1 MPRRCGDT
9 RSGRPIDPST
19 HRPIDPNAAQATVWP
34 SRPQIGC
41 TAIVPARVC
50 RRGLPSQTVAAP
62 RGLRASRRP
71 AGASRQVG
79 GGRAMD
85 DALGDSA
92 RVWGVQCSDGQVLW
106 VDDEDAANRVL
117 TSLIGAERVVQ
128 RTTSDDPPAVLDH
141 LPELNPDL
149 VLLDLYMPYVDGY
162 TMLRHIRDWAGQEY
176 LPVVVLTADVRPE
189 TLLRAI
195 NDGAT
200 DFLTK
205 PFNATEILIRVRNLL
220 HTRSLHL
227 AVKDLAESC
236 GPGERGRPTSASR

>member
-1 MPRRCGDT
+1 MLQ
-9 RSGRPIDPST
+9 T
-19 HRPIDPNAAQATVWP
+19 HR
-34 SRPQIGC
+34 G
-41 TAIVPARVC
+41 ARV
-50 RRGLPSQTVAAP
+50 LI
-62 RGLRASRRP
+62 
-71 AGASRQVG
+71 
-79 GGRAMD
+79 
-85 DALGDSA
+85 
-92 RVWGVQCSDGQVLW
+92 
-106 VDDEDAANRVL
+106 VDDYADTAL
-117 TSLIGAERVVQ
+117 LLQ
-128 RTTSDDPPAVLDH
+128 RLLARHGFEHLHVATDPRAVLDH

-227 AVKDLAESC
+227 AVKDLAVNDLTAEDLVVK
-236 GPGERGRPTSASR
+236 GIDRRRWASSQS